1 MRRPGQRDRAEAAGL
16 GDAKEILEVGLLP
29 KHRLVVGVV
38 AGLLVATLQQR
49 HAART
54 LGHHLGQLDPI
65 GFVQGHRHPELRR
78 VGARVE
84 VRLRD
89 GRQASLRPRVRPS
102 CTSTVPSPRWKVGPS
117 PWPSRHRRHS
127 RSELAS
133 LSARLGMR
141 CRRRGGPLIADD
153 ARCSRAKESSVR
165 SRPGMAESRLRVATR
180 WPDKRRGTR
189 TLLVATTRSPVVAYF
204 FQDPA
209 VTLHIGLQPLGFAT
223 RNGEVSD
230 FGAAL
235 QDGQT
240 ARQVGPGRAGACAC
254 TTATAACSKNRAE
267 PCAVASDLAKESC
280 CKPSHTASLP
290 S

>member
-1 MRRPGQRDRAEAAGL
+1 MQSVRRPGQRDRAEAAGL
-16 GDAKEILEVGLLP
+16 RDAKEILEVGLLP

-54 LGHHLGQLDPI
+54 LGHHFGQLDPI

-78 VGARVE
+78 VGARFE
-84 VRLRD
+84 VRSRA

-141 CRRRGGPLIADD
+141 CRRRGGPRIAD
-153 ARCSRAKESSVR
+153 ARFSRAKESSVR
-165 SRPGMAESRLRVATR
+165 SRPGMALSVMVSLGPGCARAKWCLSRALLQRLQRDGV
-180 WPDKRRGTR
+180 KR
-189 TLLVATTRSPVVAYF
+189 TTRPQSYLILYQKEHRFARF
-204 FQDPA
+204 KITRQ
-209 VTLHIGLQPLGFAT
+209 LHA
-223 RNGEVSD
+223 
-230 FGAAL
+230 
-235 QDGQT
+235 
-240 ARQVGPGRAGACAC
+240 
-254 TTATAACSKNRAE
+254 
-267 PCAVASDLAKESC
+267 
-280 CKPSHTASLP
+280 
-290 S
+290 

>member
-1 MRRPGQRDRAEAAGL
+1 MQSVRRPGQRDRAEAAGL

-84 VRLRD
+84 VRLRA

-180 WPDKRRGTR
+180 WADKLALPWEEREERAR
-189 TLLVATTRSPVVAYF
+189 VMATTSSPVVAYF

-209 VTLHIGLQPLGFAT
+209 VH
-223 RNGEVSD
+223 
-230 FGAAL
+230 
-235 QDGQT
+235 
-240 ARQVGPGRAGACAC
+240 C
-254 TTATAACSKNRAE
+254 T
-267 PCAVASDLAKESC
+267 
-280 CKPSHTASLP
+280 
-290 S
+290 

>member
-1 MRRPGQRDRAEAAGL
+1 MQSVRRPGQRDRAEAAGL

-84 VRLRD
+84 VRLRA

-165 SRPGMAESRLRVATR
+165 SRPGMAESRLR
-180 WPDKRRGTR
+180 WRRGGPTN
-189 TLLVATTRSPVVAYF
+189 LL
-204 FQDPA
+204 
-209 VTLHIGLQPLGFAT
+209 
-223 RNGEVSD
+223 
-230 FGAAL
+230 
-235 QDGQT
+235 
-240 ARQVGPGRAGACAC
+240 
-254 TTATAACSKNRAE
+254 
-267 PCAVASDLAKESC
+267 
-280 CKPSHTASLP
+280 
-290 S
+290 